1 MHFFCNLDVL
11 ESNTMYFYFHHF
23 NKKYIENSYYISV
36 SKKVAFHWEAK
47 YGNCNTHTTHC
58 NGRNAREY
66 WDEKSSPSSQN
77 QCEHKK

>member
-1 MHFFCNLDVL
+1 MSD
-11 ESNTMYFYFHHF
+11 
-23 NKKYIENSYYISV
+23 
-36 SKKVAFHWEAK
+36 KKVAFHWEAK
-47 YGNCNTHTTHC
+47 YGNCNIHTTHC